1 MRLELEFEL
10 LKPEL
15 PQDHKSIWISYLKNV
30 MSTCN
35 DGKFFDEFFAE
46 KKSKDYCF
54 SMIFSKPK
62 YKDKKILLQGN
73 HIKMIFSA
81 SDHNLTGAKFYM
93 AFIENKGELF
103 ALPNKNFAMLKSIRK
118 LEEQE
123 IQCNRIL
130 IKTVVGGGL
139 LIRKHD
145 RQTNTDQYYTY
156 KDDGFVKQ
164 AKEILSHQA
173 KLAGFSND
181 VAGSINIKPIDCKKI
196 VVLQYGI
203 YVDVTKG
210 MFILEGTPELLQYYY
225 QAGLG
230 SKHSMGYG
238 LIDIVAQDRL

>member
-1 MRLELEFEL
+1 MRLELEFEI

-15 PQDHKSIWISYLKNV
+15 PQDNKSIWLSYLKNV
-30 MSTCN
+30 MSICN
-35 DGKFFDEFFAE
+35 DGKFFDEFFVE
-46 KKSKDYCF
+46 KKTKDYSF

-62 YKDKKILLQGN
+62 YRGKKIILQN
-73 HIKMIFSA
+73 HQIKMIFSA
-81 SDHNLTGAKFYM
+81 SDTNLTGAKFYT

-103 ALPNKNFAMLKSIRK
+103 ALPNKNYIMLKSIRK
-118 LEEQE
+118 IEEQE
-123 IQCNRIL
+123 VQSNKLL

-139 LIRKHD
+139 LIRKHEH
-145 RQTNTDQYYTY
+145 QTNTDKFYTY
-156 KDDGFVKQ
+156 LDDEFVKE
-164 AKEILSHQA
+164 AKEILSYQA

-181 VAGSINIKPIDCKKI
+181 VANSVNIKPIDCKKI

-203 YVDVTKG
+203 YADVTKG
-210 MFILEGTPELLQYYY
+210 MFLLEGNPELLQYYY